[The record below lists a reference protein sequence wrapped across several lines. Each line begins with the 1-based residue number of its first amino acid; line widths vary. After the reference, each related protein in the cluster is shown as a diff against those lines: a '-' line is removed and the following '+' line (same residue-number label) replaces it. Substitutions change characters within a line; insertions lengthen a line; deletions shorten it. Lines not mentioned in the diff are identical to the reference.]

1 MHGIPEPS
9 EFFTAEPEH
18 PLLPLPTREQARRLV
33 EQGGVDALRRVLE
46 YRRKVIADAAL
57 EPLRAPRPRH
67 WRLADRL
74 RRKPGLRA
82 MVLLGGNR
90 STKSYYCADAMM
102 RSALR
107 ARDWNRSHAV
117 SGLTTFLVGS
127 DSEANSKLI
136 TQPLVWHF
144 LPREFKDLN
153 NVRTKREKQAGI
165 DVNYSPGDGFA
176 DRVLTLG
183 YGVVI
188 NFILYSN
195 DPSNYEG
202 GEFGA
207 KDYSDVAWWMDEDLA
222 LPWYQML
229 SRRGKYRPGYGL
241 WSFTPIRGITS
252 TIKEAVGTG
261 RILRTRRAH
270 ILPANLPLVRG
281 LKLGRVPFIQ
291 EGTTAGVRV
300 IYFHSDLTPFG
311 SGKQKY
317 SDTVAADCA
326 GRPTDYTLRIYYGY
340 TSEVTGKAFPR
351 YTRQVHWVPREKL
364 PWEGT
369 NYVFMDPAGDRNWFI
384 IWVRVAPGSPRRLFV
399 YRDWPDRRRYDAWAV
414 PSSRRVT
421 ADSGRGKDGDPGPA
435 QRSQGWGVPR
445 YKRLML
451 AEESVEMVLGADGRF
466 LEPDP
471 HRRHLLNRAMES
483 ADIEPLRRWQGY
495 AGCPE
500 CAWSAESVQRF
511 RDMNPDP
518 IREAVRIRKIDP
530 RAAANP
536 QAGSTGRVT
545 LLDLFA
551 REDRRERTGEIEA
564 PRMTVMPASTGRG
577 IDDGINHVNEL
588 LDYDEREPICPVVNE
603 PKLYVADCCEQVDWM
618 FENYT
623 GEGGEDGACKD
634 PADLIRYLAQDE
646 DLRHV
651 AAGGKLKTGGFSDG
665 F

>member
-1 MHGIPEPS
+1 MTIPDPSVFFKDEPQ
-9 EFFTAEPEH
+9 H
-18 PLLPLPTREQARRLV
+18 PLLPLPNREQAAKLV
-33 EQGGVDALRRVLE
+33 RNGGVEALRALLD
-46 YRRKVIADAAL
+46 YRRRVIAEATA
-57 EPLRAPRPRH
+57 EPLKAPRPKH
-67 WRLADRL
+67 WRIADRI
-74 RRKPGLRA
+74 RRGRGLKA
-82 MVLLGGNR
+82 LVLLGGNR
-90 STKSYYCADAMM
+90 STKSYYCGDALM

-107 ARDWNRSHAV
+107 AVDWNAAKGAT
-117 SGLTTFLVGS
+117 GLTTFLVGS

-144 LPREFKDLN
+144 LPRRFKDLN

-165 DVNYSPGDGFA
+165 DINYSPGDGFA

-183 YGVVI
+183 HGVVI

-195 DPSNYEG
+195 EPSNYEG

-207 KDYSDVAWWMDEDLA
+207 KDYADVAWWMDEDLT

-229 SRRGKYRPGYGL
+229 MRRGRYRPGHGL
-241 WSFTPIRGITS
+241 WSFTPIRGITG

-261 RILRTRRAH
+261 TIRRTRRAA

-281 LKLGRVPFIQ
+281 LPLGRVPFVQ
-291 EGTTAGVRV
+291 EGSTHGVRV

-311 SGKQKY
+311 SGGQRY
-317 SDTVAADCA
+317 ADTVASDCA
-326 GRPTDYTLRIYYGY
+326 GRPTEYVLRIYYGY

-351 YTRQVHWVPREKL
+351 YTRQVHWVKREAL
-364 PWEGT
+364 PWDGT
-369 NYVFMDPAGDRNWFI
+369 NYVFMDPAGDRNWFM
-384 IWVRVAPGSPRRLFV
+384 IWVRVAPGSPRRLFI
-399 YRDWPDRRRYDAWAV
+399 YRDWPDKRRYDAWAV
-414 PSSRRVT
+414 PSSRRMS
-421 ADSGRGKDGDPGPA
+421 ADSGKGKDGDAGPA

-445 YKRLML
+445 YKRMML
-451 AEESVEMVLGADGRF
+451 AEETIEMVLGADGRF
-466 LEPDP
+466 TDPDP
-471 HRRHLLNRAMES
+471 YRRHRLNRALEHFGL
-483 ADIEPLRRWQGY
+483 EPLRRWQGF

-500 CAWSAESVQRF
+500 CAWRPEDVQRY

-518 IREAVRIRKIDP
+518 IREEIRMRKIDP

-536 QAGSTGRVT
+536 QAGSQGRVT

-551 REDRRERTGEIEA
+551 REDRKVRTGELEA
-564 PRMTVMPASTGRG
+564 PRMVVLPAQTGRG

-634 PADLIRYLAQDE
+634 PADLVRYIAQDD
-646 DLRHV
+646 DLRHIV
-651 AAGGKLKTGGFSDG
+651 PGGKLKTRGFTEG
-665 F
+665 Y